1 MPAAALVLSDQ
12 DRRRLESWTRSST
25 ISAGQRERAEIV
37 LAVVAGAGVSGAARS
52 LGVSRPTVIKW
63 RDRFA
68 ADGVDGLDDLPRSGR
83 PKTIDDA
90 QIIAAT
96 LEPPPAS
103 LAVTHWSSRLLGK
116 HLGIGD
122 ATVARA
128 WRAYRVQ
135 PWRQGTFKFSTDPEL
150 EAKVRD
156 VVGLYLDPP
165 QNAIVLCVDE
175 KSQIQ
180 ALNRTQPI
188 LPVRPGLPEK
198 ATHDYKRNGTTTL
211 FAALE
216 VATGTITDRCYDRHG
231 KAEFLDFLKL
241 VAKTHPRRR
250 LHVVLDNY
258 HTHKHNDIN
267 RWLAKH
273 PRITLHF
280 TPTSGSWLNLV
291 EVFFGII
298 TTQAIRRGSF
308 DNVKQLVATIRAFI
322 DGYNNRCRP
331 FIWTKAADDILTR
344 ATRQPTS
351 DARHVVLPR
360 STAPSGS
367 YPREPASRK
376 SSSSECPTSTSTGRP
391 VSKQPSIDRSPGSAR
406 ASSRSRRSSRSS
418 VSSTVSSARADAD
431 TPPNASFGCTVMT
444 RARAP
449 WPRVPGPRRVRAEL
463 GGAVVGDAEGGEL
476 LGGASS
482 AKPWGATAT
491 DATAPLSS
499 RSATLPGGVRRTG
512 PRVADR
518 RTTTPTCSSSLS
530 FWSARAGETAPT
542 TRGSATVTPSIP
554 RANSDRAAS
563 ACARILRR
571 PWNGTPIARA
581 MGQEQTAH
589 HARTPHC

>member
-1 MPAAALVLSDQ
+1 MPATVLAVSDE
-12 DRRRLESWTRSST
+12 DRQVLESWTRSST
-25 ISAGQRERAEIV
+25 VSAGQRERAEIV
-37 LAVVAGAGVSGAARS
+37 LAIVCGDGVSRAARR

-68 ADGVDGLDDLPRSGR
+68 ADGLEGLGDLPRSGR
-83 PKTIDDA
+83 PKMIDDA

-96 LEPPPAS
+96 LEAPPAK

-165 QNAIVLCVDE
+165 RNAVVLCVDE

-188 LPVRPGLPEK
+188 LPVRPGLPER

-216 VATGTITDRCYDRHG
+216 VATGTVTDRCYDRHG

-241 VAKTHPRRR
+241 VAKTYPRRQ

-258 HTHKHNDIN
+258 HTHKHDDIN

-291 EVFFGII
+291 EVFFAII
-298 TTQAIRRGSF
+298 TRQAIRRGSF
-308 DNVKQLVATIRAFI
+308 DSVTQLVAAIRAFI
-322 DGYNNRCRP
+322 AGYNDRCKP
-331 FIWTKAADDILTR
+331 FVWTKTPDEILSR

-351 DARHVVLPR
+351 DAGH
-360 STAPSGS
+360 
-367 YPREPASRK
+367 
-376 SSSSECPTSTSTGRP
+376 
-391 VSKQPSIDRSPGSAR
+391 
-406 ASSRSRRSSRSS
+406 
-418 VSSTVSSARADAD
+418 
-431 TPPNASFGCTVMT
+431 
-444 RARAP
+444 
-449 WPRVPGPRRVRAEL
+449 
-463 GGAVVGDAEGGEL
+463 
-476 LGGASS
+476 
-482 AKPWGATAT
+482 
-491 DATAPLSS
+491 
-499 RSATLPGGVRRTG
+499 
-512 PRVADR
+512 
-518 RTTTPTCSSSLS
+518 
-530 FWSARAGETAPT
+530 
-542 TRGSATVTPSIP
+542 
-554 RANSDRAAS
+554 
-563 ACARILRR
+563 
-571 PWNGTPIARA
+571 
-581 MGQEQTAH
+581 
-589 HARTPHC
+589 